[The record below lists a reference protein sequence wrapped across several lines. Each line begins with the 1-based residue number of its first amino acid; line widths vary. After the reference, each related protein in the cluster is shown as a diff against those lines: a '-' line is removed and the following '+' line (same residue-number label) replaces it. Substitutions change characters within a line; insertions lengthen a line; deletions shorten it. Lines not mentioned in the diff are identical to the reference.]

1 MACTAAGAYRP
12 SSDYRERVPDPAPD
26 QASSGA
32 SARAGR
38 PAPTLL
44 IFGLRPERLLDSEQR
59 IDAFLEPPTQEQWP
73 IVMEALASGLEGEG
87 HVITIAPQWLEDQV
101 QMRLDMAR
109 SMLDTGRV
117 AVHRTAL
124 PPLAATVLAS
134 LASACGPHLPSAGL
148 LASLLEDLEAEL
160 HVFTWLGSVASLSN
174 PSPSIGQ
181 HITSLM
187 PGSAFGVSSWPE
199 PSVHPIKRGEP
210 SVPLPPIERPSRL
223 VVAPRAG
230 DAAWITETINA
241 ALGRLP
247 VRTIEPTLH
256 GPEWWGTQKL
266 VEGVVY
272 PVDVPELAHD
282 LMTGLEPWAC
292 RWCSELIAR
301 SPCPFCGHRGR
312 PGRRRQAQG
321 AAQAPPAD

>member
-1 MACTAAGAYRP
+1 MAAAAYSP
-12 SSDYRERVPDPAPD
+12 TSDYGGGVPDPGRD
-26 QASSGA
+26 QASPGA
-32 SARAGR
+32 PARAGR

-44 IFGLRPERLLDSEQR
+44 VFGLRPERLLDREQR

-73 IVMEALASGLEGEG
+73 IVVEALASGTDSGG
-87 HVITIAPQWLEDQV
+87 RVIAIVPQWLDDEV
-101 QMRLDMAR
+101 MMRLDMAR
-109 SMLDTGRV
+109 AMLDTERV

-134 LASACGPHLPSAGL
+134 LASAIGPSLPSAGL

-160 HVFTWLGSVASLSN
+160 HVFTWLGSVTGLSN
-174 PSPSIGQ
+174 PSPSVGL
-181 HITSLM
+181 HAASLV

-199 PSVHPIKRGEP
+199 PSVHRIKPREP
-210 SVPLPPIERPSRL
+210 SVPLPRVDRPSFL

-230 DAAWITETINA
+230 DDGWITETINA
-241 ALGRLP
+241 ALGGLP
-247 VRTIEPTLH
+247 VRRVEPTAH
-256 GPEWWGTQKL
+256 GPKWWGTAKL

-272 PVDVPELAHD
+272 PVDIPELAAE
-282 LMTGLEPWAC
+282 LMTGVEPWAC

-312 PGRRRQAQG
+312 PVRRRRREDAET
-321 AAQAPPAD
+321 